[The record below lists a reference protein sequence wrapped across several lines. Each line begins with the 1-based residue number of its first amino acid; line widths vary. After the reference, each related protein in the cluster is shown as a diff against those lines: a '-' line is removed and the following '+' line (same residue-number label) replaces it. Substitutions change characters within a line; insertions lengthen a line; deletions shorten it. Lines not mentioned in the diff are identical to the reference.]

1 MAYPDST
8 HRPDFP
14 YHIDTQGRTA
24 TTTHLDVIR
33 DRIEQVL
40 FTEPGERVMMPTFGC
55 GLGRLLFAGI
65 SDAVVENTRSLVA
78 TSLQTWMQDDIEL
91 TEVDVRFE
99 NGALYIDVSY
109 VVLPSGETQQAIF
122 EREVAT

>member
-1 MAYPDST
+1 MAYPDFH

-14 YHIDTQGRTA
+14 YRIDTQGRTA
-24 TTTHLDVIR
+24 TTTRLDGIR

-55 GLGRLLFAGI
+55 GLNRLLFAAV

-78 TSLQTWMQDDIEL
+78 TSLQTWMQDDIDL
-91 TEVDVRFE
+91 SEVDVRFD
-99 NGALYIDVSY
+99 NGVLFIDVAY
-109 VVLPSGETQQAIF
+109 TVLPTGERQQATF
-122 EREVAT
+122 EREVPA